1 MHCQAMSCGAA
12 SRAVTMR
19 TSLKQPASAF
29 PRPTANPRAGLGNK
43 AYFSTSQ
50 QIAAPISSLR
60 NSTARGRPT
69 KTIMRASNSDREAER
84 IAEQDAPKV
93 ATEFITQALFNY
105 FSCSAV
111 AIATVTGGS
120 NAALVTFLMIA
131 AHMVLVPLIA
141 YVGAPASGAHFNPI
155 VTFSF
160 MATGIMKVRTGI
172 EYIVAQCL
180 GGVVGAY
187 AAFHLLPAEMQVKE
201 LAGLHTVP
209 GNHTVTQAFF
219 GEVIAS
225 FLFIWVIMGL
235 VKSKKGWGQFGP
247 FAIALGITFNMWI
260 TGPISS
266 NCINPARAFGP
277 AVVTGFWEH
286 HWVWWTAPFL
296 GAALAAKLYA
306 KYVMPKDQLREL
318 RAEVEQA
325 A

>member
-1 MHCQAMSCGAA
+1 MNSQMLSSSMQRCAVAP
-12 SRAVTMR
+12 RATVR
-19 TSLKQPASAF
+19 TSACPLLRPVAQMRGLAQHPHAKAF
-29 PRPTANPRAGLGNK
+29 TSYTQTKLHAQLTSSKTPRSSRRGVCVV
-43 AYFSTSQ
+43 
-50 QIAAPISSLR
+50 AARS
-60 NSTARGRPT
+60 
-69 KTIMRASNSDREAER
+69 EAAIDE
-84 IAEQDAPKV
+84 EDTPKI

-111 AIATVTGGS
+111 AIATQVGGS

-155 VTFSF
+155 ITFSF
-160 MATGIMKVRTGI
+160 MITGIMKVKTGI
-172 EYIVAQCL
+172 QYIIAQCV
-180 GGVVGAY
+180 GGVLGAY
-187 AAFHLLPAEMQVKE
+187 AAFNLLPMSKQVNE
-201 LAGLHTVP
+201 LAGLHVIP
-209 GNHTVTQAFF
+209 GDHTVTQAFM
-219 GEVIAS
+219 GEVFAS

-266 NCINPARAFGP
+266 NCINPARALGP

-306 KYVMPKDQLREL
+306 KYVMPKDQLKEL
-318 RAEVEQA
+318 RAEVKA